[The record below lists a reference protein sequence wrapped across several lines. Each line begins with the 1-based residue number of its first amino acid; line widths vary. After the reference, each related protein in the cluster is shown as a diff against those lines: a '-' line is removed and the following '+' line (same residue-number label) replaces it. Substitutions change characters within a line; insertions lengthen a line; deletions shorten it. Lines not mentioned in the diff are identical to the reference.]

1 MYEMKMGGV
10 NLDKRLDTNIFA
22 VVFVGL
28 LFVGAMWAAYPAVT
42 SALQANEEQRVAF
55 KDGKE
60 VDVSVVD
67 KKVVKGGGTSFLS
80 FEEDR
85 FFLVVQKDGLEK
97 KVLVDKSRYDT
108 LQVAD
113 SIKAA
118 IYDGKLYVKGDKAAL
133 DN

>member
-1 MYEMKMGGV
+1 M
-10 NLDKRLDTNIFA
+10 
-22 VVFVGL
+22 
-28 LFVGAMWAAYPAVT
+28 GAMWAAYPAVT
-42 SALQANEEQRVAF
+42 SVLQANEDQRVAF
-55 KDGKE
+55 KEGKE
-60 VDVSVVD
+60 IDVDVVD

-85 FFLVVQKDGLEK
+85 FFLTVQKDGLEK
-97 KVLVDKSRYDT
+97 RVLVDKSRYDT